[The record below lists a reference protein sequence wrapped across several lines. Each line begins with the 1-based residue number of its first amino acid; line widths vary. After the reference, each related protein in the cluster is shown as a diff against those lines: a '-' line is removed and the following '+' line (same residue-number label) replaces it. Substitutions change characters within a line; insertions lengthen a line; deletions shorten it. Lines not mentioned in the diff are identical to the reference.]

1 MLYYK
6 KVEIYYGFNIM
17 TNFNEYFLM
26 EEKDVLLYVKNKLKY
41 FSQNDNITCKEI
53 GDGNINYVYRISNGK
68 DSIILKQA
76 GVHTRSN
83 SSGRILDI
91 NRNAREA
98 EVLSFYGSILPDLA
112 PKIISI
118 DRVMNLFVMEDLKS
132 FLVLRDALMKGQ
144 IYHHL
149 QEQITDFLVET
160 TLSTADFFMDPFTK
174 KENVVKYTNK
184 ELCKI
189 SEELVFREPFF
200 NVLKENVFSES
211 LNKFVEDNLYNNK
224 QLQLEAAKLKYEF
237 MNNPQALIHGD
248 LHTGSIF
255 VDENYIKVMDCEFA
269 FYGPIGY
276 DLGTIMANFIF
287 SYVYH
292 FYVTK
297 DRNYTS
303 FLFKVIDDI
312 LRLFKN
318 KFTTKFLHE
327 SNDISVQN
335 DYFIEYYLLEV
346 LKTGFGI
353 CGLELLRRTTGC
365 ARVKE
370 IESVADDDMRSK
382 IEYTL
387 LNIGIECLSYR
398 DRLSEEEK
406 FMKFIDNI
414 IENIDL

>member
-1 MLYYK
+1 
-6 KVEIYYGFNIM
+6 M

-41 FSQNDNITCKEI
+41 FSQDDNITCKEI

-98 EVLSFYGSILPDLA
+98 EILSFYGSILPDLA

-118 DRVMNLFVMEDLKS
+118 DKVMNLFVMEDLKS
-132 FLVLRDALMKGQ
+132 FLILRDALMKGQ

-149 QEQITDFLVET
+149 QEQITDFLAET

-174 KENVVKYTNK
+174 KENVIKYTNK

-224 QLQLEAAKLKYEF
+224 QIQLEAAKLKYEF

-255 VDENYIKVMDCEFA
+255 VDDNYIKIMDCEFA

-292 FYVTK
+292 LYVTK
-297 DRNYTS
+297 DKNYIS

-318 KFTTKFLHE
+318 KFIAKFLNE

-370 IESVADDDMRSK
+370 IESVSDDDIRRN

-406 FMKFIDNI
+406 FMKFVDNIIDNI
-414 IENIDL
+414 NL

>member
-1 MLYYK
+1 
-6 KVEIYYGFNIM
+6 M

-41 FSQNDNITCKEI
+41 FSQDDNITCKEI

-91 NRNAREA
+91 NRNTREA
-98 EVLSFYGSILPDLA
+98 ETLSFYGSILPDLA

-118 DRVMNLFVMEDLKS
+118 DKVMNLFVMEDLKS

-160 TLSTADFFMDPFTK
+160 TLSTADFFTDPFVK
-174 KENVVKYTNK
+174 KENVAKYTNK

-211 LNKFVEDNLYNNK
+211 LTKFVEDNLYNNK
-224 QLQLEAAKLKYEF
+224 QIQLEAAKLKYEF

-255 VDENYIKVMDCEFA
+255 VNENYIKVMDCEFA

-292 FYVTK
+292 LYVTRDK
-297 DRNYTS
+297 NYTS

-318 KFTTKFLHE
+318 KFIAKFINE
-327 SNDISVQN
+327 TNDISAKN
-335 DYFIEYYLLEV
+335 TDFIEYYLFEV
-346 LKTGFGI
+346 LKTAFGI
-353 CGLELLRRTTGC
+353 CGLEILRRTTGC

-370 IESVADDDMRSK
+370 IESISDDETRRNV
-382 IEYTL
+382 EYTL
-387 LNIGIECLSYR
+387 LSIGIECVTYR
-398 DRLSEEEK
+398 DRLADEEK
-406 FMKFIDNI
+406 FMKFVDNI
-414 IENIDL
+414 ILNIDFDNISF

>member
-1 MLYYK
+1 
-6 KVEIYYGFNIM
+6 
-17 TNFNEYFLM
+17 
-26 EEKDVLLYVKNKLKY
+26 
-41 FSQNDNITCKEI
+41 
-53 GDGNINYVYRISNGK
+53 
-68 DSIILKQA
+68 
-76 GVHTRSN
+76 
-83 SSGRILDI
+83 
-91 NRNAREA
+91 
-98 EVLSFYGSILPDLA
+98 
-112 PKIISI
+112 
-118 DRVMNLFVMEDLKS
+118 
-132 FLVLRDALMKGQ
+132 
-144 IYHHL
+144 
-149 QEQITDFLVET
+149 
-160 TLSTADFFMDPFTK
+160 
-174 KENVVKYTNK
+174 
-184 ELCKI
+184 
-189 SEELVFREPFF
+189 
-200 NVLKENVFSES
+200 
-211 LNKFVEDNLYNNK
+211 
-224 QLQLEAAKLKYEF
+224 

-255 VDENYIKVMDCEFA
+255 VDEDYIKVMDCEFA

-292 FYVTK
+292 LYVTK
-297 DRNYTS
+297 DKNYIS

-318 KFTTKFLHE
+318 KFIAKFLNE

-370 IESVADDDMRSK
+370 IESVSDDDIRRN

-406 FMKFIDNI
+406 FMKFVDNIIDNI
-414 IENIDL
+414 NL

>member
-1 MLYYK
+1 
-6 KVEIYYGFNIM
+6 M

-41 FSQNDNITCKEI
+41 FSQDDNITCKEI

-91 NRNAREA
+91 NRNTREA
-98 EVLSFYGSILPDLA
+98 ETLSFYGSILPDLA

-118 DRVMNLFVMEDLKS
+118 DKVMNLFVMEDLKS

-160 TLSTADFFMDPFTK
+160 TLSTADFFTDPFVK
-174 KENVVKYTNK
+174 KENVAKYTNK

-211 LNKFVEDNLYNNK
+211 LTKFVEDNLYNNK
-224 QLQLEAAKLKYEF
+224 QMQLEAAKLKYEF

-255 VDENYIKVMDCEFA
+255 VNENYIKVMDCEFA

-292 FYVTK
+292 LYVTRDK
-297 DRNYTS
+297 NYTS

-318 KFTTKFLHE
+318 KFIVKFLHE
-327 SNDISVQN
+327 SNDISAQN

-370 IESVADDDMRSK
+370 IESVADNDIRK
-382 IEYTL
+382 NIEFTL

-406 FMKFIDNI
+406 FMKFVDNI

>member
-1 MLYYK
+1 
-6 KVEIYYGFNIM
+6 M

-98 EVLSFYGSILPDLA
+98 EILSFYVSILPDLA

-118 DRVMNLFVMEDLKS
+118 DKVMNLFVMEDLKS
-132 FLVLRDALMKGQ
+132 FLILRDALMKGQ
-144 IYHHL
+144 
-149 QEQITDFLVET
+149 
-160 TLSTADFFMDPFTK
+160 
-174 KENVVKYTNK
+174 
-184 ELCKI
+184 
-189 SEELVFREPFF
+189 
-200 NVLKENVFSES
+200 LKENVFSES

-224 QLQLEAAKLKYEF
+224 QIQLEAAKLKYEF

-255 VDENYIKVMDCEFA
+255 VDDDYIKVMDCEFA

-292 FYVTK
+292 LHVTK

-318 KFTTKFLHE
+318 KFITKFLHE
-327 SNDISVQN
+327 SNDISAQN

-370 IESVADDDMRSK
+370 IESVTDPDIRRN
-382 IEYTL
+382 IEFTL

-406 FMKFIDNI
+406 FMKFVDNIIDNI
-414 IENIDL
+414 DL